1 MLSEILSANAGLK
14 QVIDEYGNLSLNQYF
29 QKLFTL
35 GRSSISE
42 FALEALG
49 NLCQEHIS
57 TCARSAIVE
66 KYAKTSVIDT
76 AIHGGLITEPQSFQ
90 AASLQAYASKGDEV
104 LVILGCTAVRLNTQ
118 TFPRGVLYKGKR
130 YPLFKNDDEQK
141 LTYSCPPLTR
151 DLVSRFAKRTAD
163 AGVPSEWLLSV
174 IESTPELFS
183 PRYTRFVEQAT
194 LLDKRVLMEA
204 YSGMP
209 KMPKVLILPLEDLS
223 KELLLESFNKKDIFY
238 KMIFDEN
245 MRTDALNTFDD
256 IQGAWK
262 GSVGGNHFFVGANQ
276 KGDQTALI
284 VKDGKLVGRDR
295 DFELEISESAITDA
309 LKTRK
314 IAPGVFL
321 SLQLLVMHGI
331 TPTGGYFQIQY
342 LPKMMSKMDEYLK
355 RHCCDCSWTTKVKGN
370 LLSYGFLFALEGEHP
385 LSIETAVSRPDKFA
399 EVLAE
404 NAEKLTVRQALE
416 LNLPALY
423 REIVK

>member
-14 QVIDEYGNLSLNQYF
+14 QVIDEHGNLTLNQYF

-35 GRSSISE
+35 GKTSISE
-42 FALEALG
+42 FALESLG

-130 YPLFKNDDEQK
+130 YPLFRNDDEQK

-151 DLVSRFAKRTAD
+151 DLVNRFAKRTAD

-174 IESTPELFS
+174 IESTPDLFS
-183 PRYTRFVEQAT
+183 PKYTRFVEQAT
-194 LLDKRVLMEA
+194 LLDKRVLIEA
-204 YSGMP
+204 YSAIP
-209 KMPKVLILPLEDLS
+209 EMPKVLILPLEDLS
-223 KELLLESFNKKDIFY
+223 KELLLESFRKKDIFY
-238 KMIFDEN
+238 RMIFDEK

-262 GSVGGNHFFVGANQ
+262 GSVGGNHFFVGANE

-284 VKDGKLVGRDR
+284 VRDGKLVGRDR
-295 DFELEISESAITDA
+295 DFELEISESAITEA
-309 LKTRK
+309 LKNRK

-321 SLQLLVMHGI
+321 SLQLLIMHGI

-342 LPKMMSKMDEYLK
+342 LPKMMNKMDEYLK
-355 RHCCDCSWTTKVKGN
+355 RHCCDCSWTTKVRGD

-385 LSIETAVSRPDKFA
+385 LSIETAVSRPDRFA
-399 EVLAE
+399 EILAE
-404 NAEKLTVRQALE
+404 NAEKLTVREALE